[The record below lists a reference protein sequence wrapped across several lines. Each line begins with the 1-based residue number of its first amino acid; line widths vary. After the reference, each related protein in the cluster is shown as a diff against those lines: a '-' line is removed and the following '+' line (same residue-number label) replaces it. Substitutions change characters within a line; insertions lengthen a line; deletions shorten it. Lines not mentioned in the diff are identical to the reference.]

1 MNQSTTDISDPQH
14 PVKIERFTR
23 SLKCALNDTEILQ
36 RARRSA
42 AIAGQIAKAEAD
54 RDAANAHHNGAIKLL
69 RAERGNLDQEVNDGA
84 THRDVEVQ
92 RRFNYRLGVV
102 LDVRMD
108 TDPPQTIPGSER
120 PLSNEERQIE
130 NGLKDPVQPAN
141 DDGDE
146 PTDPEPK
153 LETEKRKGRGGR
165 KGGGK

>member
-108 TDPPQTIPGSER
+108 TAETIPGSER
-120 PLSNEERQIE
+120 PLSNEERQLE
-130 NGLKDPVQPAN
+130 LGTASAAN

-146 PTDPEPK
+146 PTEPEPK
-153 LETEKRKGRGGR
+153 LETEKRKGRGR